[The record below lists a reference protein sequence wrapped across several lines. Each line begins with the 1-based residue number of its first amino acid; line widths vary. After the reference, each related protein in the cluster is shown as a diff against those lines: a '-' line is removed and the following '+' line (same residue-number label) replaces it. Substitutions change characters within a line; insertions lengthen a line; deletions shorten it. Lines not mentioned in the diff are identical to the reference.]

1 MVKESLSKLV
11 SATAKTSSNA
21 LSEVSNKS
29 AKLIKTST
37 KAGSEV
43 SNKLKECCNPN
54 NLIPCITAIILIAY
68 MVVVDS
74 DTVLDVFGTKVGK
87 LVSMSIVLVA
97 LLFDTRLGIMLGLAV
112 ILSINMASVK
122 NDVYESYEDV
132 NVMDM
137 AELDSELQ
145 EQVVQEPE
153 PEPEMSNDVQTDDVS
168 YELPG
173 LDESKYATLTD
184 DDSMMS

>member
-11 SATAKTSSNA
+11 SATAKTSSNV
-21 LSEVSNKS
+21 LSNVSSKS
-29 AKLIKTST
+29 AKMVKTGS

-74 DTVLDVFGTKVGK
+74 DTVLEVFGTKVGK

-112 ILSINMASVK
+112 ILSINMASAK
-122 NDVYESYEDV
+122 KDVYESYEDV
-132 NVMDM
+132 NTMDM
-137 AELDSELQ
+137 AELESELQ
-145 EQVVQEPE
+145 GTPVQETQNDE
-153 PEPEMSNDVQTDDVS
+153 PMKEEVYESE
-168 YELPG
+168 ELPG
-173 LDESKYATLTD
+173 LEESTYAELTD
-184 DDSMMS
+184 NSSMMS